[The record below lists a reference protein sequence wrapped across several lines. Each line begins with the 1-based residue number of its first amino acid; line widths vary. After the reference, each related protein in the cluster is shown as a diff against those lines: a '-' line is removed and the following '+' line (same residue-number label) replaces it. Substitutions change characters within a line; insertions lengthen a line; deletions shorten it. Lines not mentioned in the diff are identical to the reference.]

1 MRKSRNVQDGPYH
14 WLSYGQVLVKI
25 QNFGSGLLKMG
36 LNGPFPMVGVFAKN
50 CPEWFIAEHAIYSY
64 SMVLVPI
71 YDRLSEES
79 KQFVVNQ
86 SESKV
91 PSIIL

>member
-1 MRKSRNVQDGPYH
+1 MEGIGWGV
-14 WLSYGQVLVKI
+14 
-25 QNFGSGLLKMG
+25 
-36 LNGPFPMVGVFAKN
+36 VGVFGKN

-86 SESKV
+86 SESF
-91 PSIIL
+91 SSYFFLLFTLFL

>member
-50 CPEWFIAEHAIYSY
+50 CPEWFITEHAIYNY

-71 YDRLSEES
+71 YDSLSEES